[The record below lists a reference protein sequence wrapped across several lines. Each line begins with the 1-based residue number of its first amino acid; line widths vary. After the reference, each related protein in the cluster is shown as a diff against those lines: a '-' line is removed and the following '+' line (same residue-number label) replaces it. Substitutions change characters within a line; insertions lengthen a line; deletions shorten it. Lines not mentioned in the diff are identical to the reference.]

1 MTADISPFL
10 LLIFVF
16 FNVLKKR
23 HQWILQQRIFNIVSI
38 SVCPSLA
45 DTFVRSENT
54 KVNLHFIEENEEKT
68 PPLYNSSC
76 NKLTENNRV

>member
-23 HQWILQQRIFNIVSI
+23 HQWILQQRIFNIGGHICSI
-38 SVCPSLA
+38 
-45 DTFVRSENT
+45 RKYSEN